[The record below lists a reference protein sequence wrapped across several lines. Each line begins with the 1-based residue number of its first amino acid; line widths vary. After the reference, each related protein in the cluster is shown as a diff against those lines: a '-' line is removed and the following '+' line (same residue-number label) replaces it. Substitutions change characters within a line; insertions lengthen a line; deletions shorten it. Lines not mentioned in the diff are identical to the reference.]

1 MKSFTILFL
10 MLLSFNVYSGI
21 EDTCKDTWI
30 YFDLG
35 NTLVN
40 TKDHPNQV
48 KYMEGALEYLDSL
61 KNAGCTLGLIVN
73 IPEQFGTSYQE
84 KLSTLKKYVEDR
96 WVEDTPFVW
105 EYFSEIYLPKT
116 NEDLKPKPIL
126 FQQVMRNAWKAGK
139 KVFYQG
145 ETPKEIDAA
154 KKEGMTAHLVG
165 SRSDSFYLP
174 VDEI

>member
-1 MKSFTILFL
+1 MK
-10 MLLSFNVYSGI
+10 LLTTVLIMMFSFNVYSGI

-73 IPEQFGTSYQE
+73 IPEQFGTTYQ
-84 KLSTLKKYVEDR
+84 KKTCD
-96 WVEDTPFVW
+96 
-105 EYFSEIYLPKT
+105 S
-116 NEDLKPKPIL
+116 
-126 FQQVMRNAWKAGK
+126 K
-139 KVFYQG
+139 KVC
-145 ETPKEIDAA
+145 
-154 KKEGMTAHLVG
+154 
-165 SRSDSFYLP
+165 
-174 VDEI
+174 